1 MSFTGVV
8 YLNKDIVLEIHRLQ
22 LEEHGGADGIR
33 DHGGLDS
40 AIAQPQASFGD
51 EDLHATIFD
60 KAAAYA
66 FHLSEA
72 QAFVDGNKRVGL
84 ASALTFLALNGYEFS
99 EDQPEFY
106 DAMIAIAKH
115 QLDKDGLSTLIR
127 DCWIK
132 ANIPK

>member
-72 QAFVDGNKRVGL
+72 QAFADGNKRVGL